1 MTTPRFALWLAGLA
15 SFLIPLTAMA
25 QTRPRIVVVTHGQAS
40 DSFWL
45 IVQNGIQSAA
55 NETNS
60 DVEYRAP
67 ANFDLAAM
75 AKLVDQAVAS
85 KPDGLIVTIPDAAIL
100 SQSIRAGVAAK
111 IPVISINSGFDI
123 SKKLGCLMFIG
134 QDEESAGKK
143 AGERMKAMGVKKALI
158 LNQET
163 GNVALDQRIRGFK
176 EGFEGPFHHV
186 EVLPVTLNFQE
197 CQDAVATY
205 LGENADLDGI
215 VALGPVA
222 AEPALRA
229 IEGIGKIGKI
239 KLCTFDISPAII
251 QALVN
256 KQMDFAIDQQEWL
269 QGYLPVLFLANYAKF
284 GSIIQ
289 NDLVLTGPSIVTPE
303 NAGKVVNLLSLGFH

>member
-1 MTTPRFALWLAGLA
+1 VAKARFALWFAFLL
-15 SFLIPLTAMA
+15 SLLIPYAGTA
-25 QTRPRIVVVTHGQAS
+25 QTRPRIIVVTHGQAA

-45 IVQNGIQSAA
+45 IVQNGIQTAA
-55 NETNS
+55 TETNS
-60 DVEYRAP
+60 QVEYRAP
-67 ANFDLAAM
+67 ANFDLSVM
-75 AKLVDQAVAS
+75 AQLIDQAVAS
-85 KPDGLIVTIPDAAIL
+85 KPDGLIVTIPDAAAL
-100 SQSIRAGVAAK
+100 SKSIQAGVAAK
-111 IPVISINSGFDI
+111 IPVITINSGFDV

-143 AGERMKAMGVKKALI
+143 AGERLKSMRVKRAVI
-158 LNQET
+158 LNQEV
-163 GNVALDQRIRGFK
+163 GNIALEQRIKGIK

-186 EVLPVTLNFQE
+186 EVLPVTLNFKE
-197 CQDAVATY
+197 CQDAVAAY
-205 LGENADLDGI
+205 LAQNEDLNGI

-229 IEGIGKIGKI
+229 LEAVDKIGKI
-239 KLCTFDISPAII
+239 RLCTFDISPAII

-256 KQMDFAIDQQEWL
+256 KQMDFAVDQQEWL
-269 QGYLPVLFLANYAKF
+269 QGYLPIMFLANYAKY